1 MIKSHGGLHNDVSHI
16 PNTNNH
22 EISMCFEGING
33 GGGGGGGFPF
43 ILIYVLL

>member
-16 PNTNNH
+16 PNTNNNH

-33 GGGGGGGFPF
+33 GGGGGVPF
-43 ILIYVLL
+43 IFIYVLL